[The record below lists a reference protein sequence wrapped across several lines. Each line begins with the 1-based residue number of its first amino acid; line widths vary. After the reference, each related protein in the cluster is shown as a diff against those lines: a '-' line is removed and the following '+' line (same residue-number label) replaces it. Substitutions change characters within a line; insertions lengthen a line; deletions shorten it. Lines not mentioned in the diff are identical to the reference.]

1 MLRGRA
7 VMAACGLDFGTSN
20 SALGVVRDGA
30 TVLAPVEGAATIIPS
45 AIFFDLEP
53 EGRVLFGEA
62 AIGAYIGQ
70 QDGRL
75 MRSLKS
81 ILGSPLIDEKTAV
94 GRKRIALTDVVEL
107 FIRHL
112 KNRAEAFL
120 KEEIAQVVHGRP
132 VHFVDG
138 DDAAD
143 AKAQSV
149 LEAIARRVGFREV
162 AFLYEPLAAA
172 YHYEETVEREELV
185 LVADIGGGT
194 SDFSVIRIGPERRAL
209 PDRRADIL
217 ANAGIRIGGTD
228 FDTALSLATVMPLL
242 GLGSQLMGKDLPMPK
257 SIYFELAT
265 WATINFAYGYKS
277 EREVRALLAEA
288 CEPEKVAEL
297 LIVVRRHLGHR
308 IAFAV
313 EDAKIA
319 LSEER
324 GVSIPLAFL
333 ERSVGADAT
342 QMAFADVI
350 AEKTERLTRV
360 AAGCIGA
367 AGVAAARIETIFLT
381 GGSSRVPA
389 VRRAISAAAPEAR
402 LASGSDLLS
411 VALGLTRE
419 AQRRFG

>member
-1 MLRGRA
+1 
-7 VMAACGLDFGTSN
+7 MAACGLDFGTSN
-20 SALGVVRDGA
+20 SALGVVGDSQPE
-30 TVLAPVEGAATIIPS
+30 LAPVEGLATIIPS
-45 AIFFDLEP
+45 AVFFDFESQ
-53 EGRVLFGEA
+53 GRVLFGEA
-62 AIGAYIGQ
+62 AIGAYIAQ

-75 MRSLKS
+75 IRSLKS

-94 GRKRIALTDVVEL
+94 GRKHIALTEVVEL

-112 KNRAEAFL
+112 KSRAEAFL
-120 KEEIAQVVHGRP
+120 GEEITQVVHGRP
-132 VHFVDG
+132 VRFVDG

-143 AKAQSV
+143 AKAQAA
-149 LEAIARRVGFREV
+149 LEDIARRVGFREV

-172 YHYEETVEREELV
+172 YHYEETAEREELV

-194 SDFSVIRIGPERRAL
+194 SDFSVIRIGPERRAQ
-209 PDRRADIL
+209 PDRRPDIL
-217 ANAGIRIGGTD
+217 ANAGIRIGGTA

-242 GLGSQLMGKDLPMPK
+242 GLGTQLVAKDLPMPK

-265 WATINFAYGYKS
+265 WATINFAYGYRS

-288 CEPEKVAEL
+288 CEPEKVARL
-297 LIVVRRHLGHR
+297 LKTVRRHLGHR

-319 LSEER
+319 LGEQPA
-324 GVSIPLAFL
+324 VSIPLAFIEPSLGAEATL
-333 ERSVGADAT
+333 ED
-342 QMAFADVI
+342 FAQAI
-350 AEKTERLTRV
+350 AEKTERLTQV
-360 AAGCIGA
+360 ASGCIAA
-367 AGVAAARIETIFLT
+367 AGVARAKIDTVFLT

-389 VRRAISAAAPEAR
+389 VRRAVLRAAPSAH
-402 LASGSDLLS
+402 LTSGSDLLS